1 MATLKKDRY
10 HLLDMF
16 RGICIILVVIYHAM
30 YNLTAIFS
38 VDVWLFGTVVMDSL
52 RIFFVVCLA
61 LISGISCSLT
71 RSNAKRGVKT
81 LAAGLL
87 VTAVTYFAIPD
98 QLIIFGILHF
108 FGVAMLLYA
117 AIGRF
122 LKKIP
127 MFVGAAVSVV
137 LFAISFQVY
146 SVEIYTNSEI
156 LNIILSIIGFN
167 TGVISADYYPILP
180 WIFIFLAGSF
190 LGRPFKK
197 GTAPKFFR
205 ANPVKALSF
214 IGRHTLLVYLIHQPL
229 IYGGMYLWFE
239 YFA

>member
-1 MATLKKDRY
+1 ML
-10 HLLDMF
+10 
-16 RGICIILVVIYHAM
+16 RGFCIILVVIYHAM

-38 VDVWLFGTVVMDSL
+38 VDVRLFGTVVMDSF
-52 RIFFVVCLA
+52 RICFVVCLV

-71 RSNAKRGVKT
+71 RSNAKRGIKT

-122 LKKIP
+122 LEKIP
-127 MFVGAAVSVV
+127 MLIGAAVSVV
-137 LFAISFQVY
+137 LFVISFQVF

-156 LNIILSIIGFN
+156 LNLLLGMIGFN
-167 TGVISADYYPILP
+167 TGIISADYYPLFP

-197 GTAPKFFR
+197 GTAPKLFR

-214 IGRHTLLVYLIHQPL
+214 VGRHTLLVYLIHQPI

>member
-1 MATLKKDRY
+1 
-10 HLLDMF
+10 MF

-30 YNLTAIFS
+30 YNLTAIFG
-38 VDVWLFGTVVMDSL
+38 VEVWLFGSAVMDAL
-52 RIFFVVCLA
+52 RNFFVICLA

-71 RSNAKRGVKT
+71 RSNAKRGIKT
-81 LAAGLL
+81 LLAGLL

-108 FGVAMLLYA
+108 FGVAMLIYA
-117 AIGRF
+117 AVGRF

-127 MFVGAAVSVV
+127 MVIGAAVSVV
-137 LFAISFQVY
+137 LFVLCFQVY

-156 LNIILSIIGFN
+156 VNLLLSIIGFN

-180 WIFIFLAGSF
+180 WIFIFLAGCF

-205 ANPVKALSF
+205 KNPVKALSF
-214 IGRHTLLVYLIHQPL
+214 VGRHTLLVYLIHQPI

>member
-1 MATLKKDRY
+1 M
-10 HLLDMF
+10 
-16 RGICIILVVIYHAM
+16 V
-30 YNLTAIFS
+30 
-38 VDVWLFGTVVMDSL
+38 
-52 RIFFVVCLA
+52 
-61 LISGISCSLT
+61 T
-71 RSNAKRGVKT
+71 RSNAKRGIKT

-87 VTAVTYFAIPD
+87 VTAATYFAIPD

-122 LKKIP
+122 LEKIP
-127 MFVGAAVSVV
+127 MLIGAAVSVV
-137 LFAISFQVY
+137 LFVISFQVF
-146 SVEIYTNSEI
+146 SVDIYTNSEI
-156 LNIILSIIGFN
+156 LNLLLGTIGFN
-167 TGVISADYYPILP
+167 TGIISADYYPLLP

-190 LGRPFKK
+190 LGRPFKN
-197 GTAPKFFR
+197 GTAPKLFR

-214 IGRHTLLVYLIHQPL
+214 VGRHTLLVYLIHQPI